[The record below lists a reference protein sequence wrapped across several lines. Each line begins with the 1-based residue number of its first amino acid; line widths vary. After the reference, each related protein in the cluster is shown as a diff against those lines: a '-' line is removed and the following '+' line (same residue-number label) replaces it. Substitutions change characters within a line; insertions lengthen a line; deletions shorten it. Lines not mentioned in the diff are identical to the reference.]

1 MPGSRKPSDQR
12 WTLLQVTETLQTW
25 VDLESPLPDL
35 IAVVRDWV
43 AARAWNPMSGL
54 QHQADLEGVWF
65 GPIPAPLM
73 ASE

>member
-1 MPGSRKPSDQR
+1 
-12 WTLLQVTETLQTW
+12 